1 MLFEVPHRVGVELDI
16 FEKAHEL
23 DRLAGDEVL
32 QRLQRRI
39 DRRTRPRDRVPMRA
53 RRRLTQHGE
62 HPSFDLG
69 RDARLE
75 TVRFLVC
82 EVPRHLQDVGEEPL
96 GETVLT
102 HRVLGDGEAVR
113 RQRDR
118 ARVALDEPHL
128 LQARN
133 LLGDACARHAE
144 SARDARLDDAL
155 SFFLELVDRFEV
167 VLDAVGF
174 GVAQRASSTEVY
186 RGPQTGLMRSS

>member
-1 MLFEVPHRVGVELDI
+1 MDQRKLRQLVDLHQREGRARHFDRRVAGEIADERTHERGVADRERHRSIRPNVDDRDARARDERVLFEVPHRVGVELDI

-39 DRRTRPRDRVPMRA
+39 DRRTRPRDRVPVRA

-69 RDARLE
+69 GDARLE

-102 HRVLGDGEAVR
+102 HSILGDGEAVR
-113 RQRDR
+113 R
-118 ARVALDEPHL
+118 
-128 LQARN
+128 
-133 LLGDACARHAE
+133 
-144 SARDARLDDAL
+144 
-155 SFFLELVDRFEV
+155 
-167 VLDAVGF
+167 
-174 GVAQRASSTEVY
+174 
-186 RGPQTGLMRSS
+186 